1 MGYELF
7 ELNPINPLQLA
18 RYRETFSPDGA
29 KDNRLIRSFS
39 ASYRI
44 AIAIG

>member
-1 MGYELF
+1 MGDEFF
-7 ELNPINPLQLA
+7 ELYPVNSLQLA
-18 RYRETFSPDGA
+18 RYRETFSPCGA

-39 ASYRI
+39 ASYCI